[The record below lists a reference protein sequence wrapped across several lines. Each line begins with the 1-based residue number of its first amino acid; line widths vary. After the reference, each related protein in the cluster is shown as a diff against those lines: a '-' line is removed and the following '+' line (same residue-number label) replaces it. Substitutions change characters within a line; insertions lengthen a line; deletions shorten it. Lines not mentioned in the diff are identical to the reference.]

1 MIQILTD
8 VHTHTN
14 VSSHAYSTLYENMC
28 VAKNKGLE
36 LVAMTNHSFSM
47 PDSPHWWHFVYF
59 KAIPRIIEGVKLMCG
74 AEVNV
79 TDRSGALDMPSS
91 ILGFMELV
99 IVSIHNDTYHEEKG
113 GDHTE
118 TWLNV
123 IDNPYVDILGHIG
136 SPDYLFDIDKVIPY
150 AKEKNV
156 CIEIN
161 NHTFISRPQNVE
173 RCREIAM
180 ACKKYGAPIVVNSDA
195 HFMDAIGCVKK
206 AVTMLEEIDFPEELI
221 MNLNAEKFI
230 KYISAK
236 KNRSFEFKTFDE

>member
-1 MIQILTD
+1 MKILTD

-14 VSSHAYSTLYENMC
+14 ISPHAYSTLYENMC
-28 VAKNKGLE
+28 AARDKGIE
-36 LVAMTNHSFSM
+36 LVAMTNHGPSM
-47 PDSPHWWHFVYF
+47 PDSPHWWHFAYY
-59 KAIPRIIEGVKLMCG
+59 KAIPRTIEGVKLMCG
-74 AEVNV
+74 IEANV
-79 TDRSGALDMPSS
+79 TDRTGNLDLPALMLSD
-91 ILGFMELV
+91 MELV
-99 IVSIHNDTYHEEKG
+99 IASIHRDTYHEEKG

-136 SPDYLFDIDKVIPY
+136 SPDYLFDIDKVVPY

-173 RCREIAM
+173 RCREIAL
-180 ACKKYGAPIVVNSDA
+180 ACKKYSAPIVVNSDA
-195 HFMDAIGCVKK
+195 HFMAGIGYVKN
-206 AVTMLEEIDFPEELI
+206 AVAMLKEMDFPEDLI
-221 MNLNAEKFI
+221 MNLNAERFI

-236 KNRSFEFKTFDE
+236 KNRIFEFKTFDE